1 MHTILIKNGLLVDP
15 GSGTLREEDLL
26 VKDGMIAG
34 RGAYSGEMAD
44 RVIDASG
51 LAVLPGLVDL
61 HVHLRDP
68 GQEYKEDVRTG
79 ALAAARG
86 GVTSLFAMPNTAPP
100 VDSVETY
107 RYVTDKAAHVSPVR
121 VYQSATLTL
130 GMKNEALTDMR
141 ALAAAGVKGF
151 TEDGKSV
158 MNASLLRD
166 AMILAK
172 ELGLPVMEHCE
183 DITMVR
189 GGVMNDDANAQRL
202 GLPGISNAVEDV
214 IVARDCILARETG
227 AHLHLQHCSTA
238 GSVRIVR
245 AAKALGVDVSAEV
258 CPHHFAMTS
267 DEIPGDDAN
276 YKMNPP
282 LRTKEDAEALIEGL
296 ADGTID
302 CISTDHAPHGAEE
315 KKRGFRGSPFG
326 IVGLETSAALTYTA
340 LVRTGRISLL
350 QMAEKMSRNPA
361 AILGIPGG
369 TLAEGSQADLAVFDF
384 VRPYRIDPEQFVSKG
399 KNTPFGGKEVYGSC
413 RYTIAGGR
421 IIYEADR

>member
-350 QMAEKMSRNPA
+350 QRAEKMSRDPA

-369 TLAEGSQADLAVFDF
+369 TLAEGSPADLAVFDF

>member
-258 CPHHFAMTS
+258 CPHHFVMTS

-369 TLAEGSQADLAVFDF
+369 TLAEGSPADLAVFDF

>member
-245 AAKALGVDVSAEV
+245 AAKALGVDVSAEA

-369 TLAEGSQADLAVFDF
+369 TLAEGSPADLAVFDF

>member
-227 AHLHLQHCSTA
+227 AHLNLQHCSTA

-369 TLAEGSQADLAVFDF
+369 TLAEGSPADLAVFDF

>member
-26 VKDGMIAG
+26 IRDGRIAD
-34 RGAYSGEMAD
+34 RGKCSEQTAD

-68 GQEYKEDVRTG
+68 GQEYKEDIRTG

-100 VDSVETY
+100 VDSVETF
-107 RYVTDKAAHVSPVR
+107 RYVTDKAARVSPVH
-121 VYQSATLTL
+121 VYQSAAITQ

-141 ALAAAGVKGF
+141 AFAGAGVKGF

-166 AMILAK
+166 AMVLAK

-183 DITMVR
+183 DISMVR
-189 GGVMNDDANAQRL
+189 GGVMNDDANAVRL

-214 IVARDCILARETG
+214 IAARDCILARETG
-227 AHLHLQHCSTA
+227 VHLHLQHCSTA

-245 AAKALGVDVSAEV
+245 AAKALGIDVSAEV

-282 LRTKEDAEALIEGL
+282 LRTREDAEALIEGL

-326 IVGLETSAALTYTA
+326 IVGLEISAALTYTA
-340 LVRTGRISLL
+340 LVKTGRISLL

-369 TLAEGSQADLAVFDF
+369 ALAVGGPADLAVFDF
-384 VRPYRIDPEQFVSKG
+384 ARSYRIDPQQFVSKG
-399 KNTPFGGKEVYGSC
+399 RNTPFAGKEVYGIC
-413 RYTIAGGR
+413 RYTLADGR
-421 IIYEADR
+421 IVYEAE

>member
-1 MHTILIKNGLLVDP
+1 
-15 GSGTLREEDLL
+15 
-26 VKDGMIAG
+26 
-34 RGAYSGEMAD
+34 
-44 RVIDASG
+44 
-51 LAVLPGLVDL
+51 
-61 HVHLRDP
+61 
-68 GQEYKEDVRTG
+68 
-79 ALAAARG
+79 
-86 GVTSLFAMPNTAPP
+86 MPNTAPP

-369 TLAEGSQADLAVFDF
+369 TLAEGSPADLAVFDF

>member
-282 LRTKEDAEALIEGL
+282 RGADLYGPGQDRAHFAS
-296 ADGTID
+296 ADGGED
-302 CISTDHAPHGAEE
+302 EQESRRDPGDP
-315 KKRGFRGSPFG
+315 RGNARRG
-326 IVGLETSAALTYTA
+326 
-340 LVRTGRISLL
+340 
-350 QMAEKMSRNPA
+350 K
-361 AILGIPGG
+361 PGG
-369 TLAEGSQADLAVFDF
+369 SRGIRFCEAVPDRSGAVRFQRKKYALRGKGSIRKLQIYHRR
-384 VRPYRIDPEQFVSKG
+384 RPYHIRSRQMTVRSGPLSAPVKTGERSRV
-399 KNTPFGGKEVYGSC
+399 
-413 RYTIAGGR
+413 
-421 IIYEADR
+421 